1 MKRFTAEK
9 MSCVECDHDKTK
21 VMCGSF
27 ERDGITKR
35 RYRKCPKCGATF
47 RTMQIVDGDD
57 VGPEERVP
65 YLTAQERIE
74 NRRECSR
81 KSGKVKLT
89 AEEVGEIRYLHK
101 HKVFRPVDIAAQYGI
116 SRHHVSELATG
127 KRMWQDV
134 EIPKSLAWMA

>member
-9 MSCVECDHDKTK
+9 MSCVECGHDKTR
-21 VMCGSF
+21 VACGSF
-27 ERDGITKR
+27 GPDGITKR

-47 RTMQIVDGDD
+47 RTMQIVGVE
-57 VGPEERVP
+57 VGPEVRVP
-65 YLTAQERIE
+65 YLTPQEKIE
-74 NRRECSR
+74 HRRERSR
-81 KSGKVKLT
+81 KSGQVKLT

>member
-1 MKRFTAEK
+1 VIKRFTAEK
-9 MSCVECDHDKTK
+9 MSCVECGHDRTK
-21 VMCGSF
+21 VRCGSF
-27 ERDGITKR
+27 GSDGITKR
-35 RYRKCPKCGATF
+35 RYRKCPKCGAMFKTL
-47 RTMQIVDGDD
+47 QIVDGEI
-57 VGPEERVP
+57 GPEVRVP
-65 YLTAQERIE
+65 YMTPQEQIDY
-74 NRRECSR
+74 RREQAR
-81 KSGKVKLT
+81 KSGQVKLT

>member
-9 MSCVECDHDKTK
+9 MSCVECGHDKTK

-27 ERDGITKR
+27 ARDGITKR

-65 YLTAQERIE
+65 YLTAQEKIE
-74 NRRECSR
+74 HRRERSR
-81 KSGKVKLT
+81 ASGQVKLT

-127 KRMWQDV
+127 KRMWREV